1 LNITGTVDEVLADE
15 ATNDIL
21 NGLLDDAGENFGLN
35 VTNAETFVNYDDS
48 DARID
53 ATTEALDS
61 LQEVYGEDSWVSG
74 FLGSFSEGL
83 KNSGTERKGT
93 RESGRR
99 LQTLN

>member
-21 NGLLDDAGENFGLN
+21 NGLLQDADANFGLD
-35 VTNAETFVNYDDS
+35 VTNAETVVNADDS
-48 DARID
+48 GDVID
-53 ATTEALDS
+53 VTTEALDS

-83 KNSGTERKGT
+83 KNTGTERKGT
-93 RESGRR
+93 REGGRR
-99 LQTLN
+99 L